1 MIYTEVNG
9 TLADLLEVYRVKVT
23 GLEEDVDRMQ
33 SDNDFMRHEM
43 KRLEDERDRHREDAE
58 RNRKLIK
65 ERAERN
71 VKLQGVI
78 DSLRIELQN
87 EREAHQATKENQ
99 A

>member
-43 KRLEDERDRHREDAE
+43 KRLKDERDRHREDAE

-78 DSLRIELQN
+78 DSLHIELQT